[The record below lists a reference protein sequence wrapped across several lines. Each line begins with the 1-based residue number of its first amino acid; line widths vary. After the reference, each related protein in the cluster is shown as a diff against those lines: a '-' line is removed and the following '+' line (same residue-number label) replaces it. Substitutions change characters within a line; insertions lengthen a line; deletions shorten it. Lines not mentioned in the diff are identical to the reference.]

1 MAMRSARFIFPF
13 FELTMIGIEN
23 IASYIPSGR
32 TDNTAADLLGK
43 FDITEDFV
51 INKIGV
57 RQRATKA
64 ADEMTSDLACRALEA
79 LLTRTGLPADAIE
92 ALIVV
97 TQNPDHN
104 LPHVSALIH
113 GRLKLAAQCA
123 AFDVG
128 LGCSGYVYG
137 LSILQGFMLA
147 NGLQRGVL
155 ITADP
160 YSKIVDPEDKNTAL
174 LFGDAATATLI
185 GPDPVFTVGPF
196 SFGTEGIAHEA
207 LACHGGQLSMN
218 GRQVFNFAA
227 TRVAPHILALLERAG
242 WDKTAV
248 DAYLLHQ
255 GSKYI
260 VDTICTRLGA
270 TPGQKRLGL
279 LDVGNTVSSS
289 IPLLLENELNNL
301 NTRKIVLSGFGV
313 GLSWAS
319 CLCERKELQND

>member
-1 MAMRSARFIFPF
+1 
-13 FELTMIGIEN
+13 MIGIES
-23 IASYIPSGR
+23 IASYVPSGR
-32 TDNTAADLLGK
+32 IDNTDADLLAK
-43 FDITEDFV
+43 FEINEDFV
-51 INKIGV
+51 LSKIGV
-57 RQRATKA
+57 RQRAVKVS
-64 ADEMTSDLACRALEA
+64 DEDTSDLACRALEA
-79 LLTRTGLPADAIE
+79 LLARASLSAAAIDV
-92 ALIVV
+92 LIVV
-97 TQNPDHN
+97 TQNPDRN
-104 LPHVSALIH
+104 LPHVAALVH
-113 GRLKLAAQCA
+113 GKLQLAAHCA

-160 YSKIVDPEDKNTAL
+160 YSKIVHPEDKNTAL
-174 LFGDAATATLI
+174 LFGDAATATLM
-185 GPDPVFTVGPF
+185 GPEPVLAVGPYA
-196 SFGTEGIAHEA
+196 FGTEGAAHEA
-207 LACHGGQLSMN
+207 LACHDGQLSMN

-270 TPGQKRLGL
+270 TQDQKRLGL
-279 LDVGNTVSSS
+279 LNVGNTVSSS
-289 IPLLLENELNNL
+289 IPLLLEQELNNPAACKL
-301 NTRKIVLSGFGV
+301 VLSGFGV

-319 CLCERKELQND
+319 CLCERKETPE

>member
-1 MAMRSARFIFPF
+1 
-13 FELTMIGIEN
+13 MIGIEN
-23 IASYIPSGR
+23 IATYIPLGR
-32 TDNTAADLLGK
+32 NDNTAADLLQK
-43 FDITEDFV
+43 FDVTEDFV
-51 INKIGV
+51 LNKIGV
-57 RQRATKA
+57 RQRAVKA
-64 ADEMTSDLACRALEA
+64 ADEDTSDLACSAVEA
-79 LLTRTGLPADAIE
+79 LLSKAGLSADAIE
-92 ALIVV
+92 VLIVV

-104 LPHVSALIH
+104 LPHVSALVH
-113 GRLKLAAQCA
+113 GKLKLSAHCA

-160 YSKIVDPEDKNTAL
+160 YSKIVDPDDKNTAL

-185 GPDPVFTVGPF
+185 GPDPAFTVGPY
-196 SFGTEGIAHEA
+196 SFGTEGAAHEA
-207 LACHGGQLSMN
+207 LVCQNGQLSMN

-242 WDKTAV
+242 WEKTAV

-260 VDTICTRLGA
+260 VDTICSRLGA
-270 TPGQKRLGL
+270 TPEQKRLGL
-279 LDVGNTVSSS
+279 MDVGNTVSSS
-289 IPLLLENELNNL
+289 IPLLLEQELSNPNA
-301 NTRKIVLSGFGV
+301 RKLVLSGFGV

-319 CLCERKELQND
+319 CLCERKEHQND